1 MSNFWEPGCVC
12 VCVSQ
17 LQSLLIPSPS
27 ICRVPDLGKQGLCA
41 WQTWLCYRVSSSPRQ
56 NQLCNK
62 IIPCSSTS
70 TTHTHTHRPRW
81 FDYCAGI
88 VYTINIKYVSVSV
101 CFLWATYTHSVPSV
115 PPPPHCLG
123 TCLHLAVGIDLFG
136 CIASSRCD
144 SICVFL
150 VIIFFLSILNLN
162 LNTYAVLK
170 PTQLIKLSPGD
181 FI

>member
-70 TTHTHTHRPRW
+70 TTHTHTHTDP
-81 FDYCAGI
+81 G
-88 VYTINIKYVSVSV
+88 
-101 CFLWATYTHSVPSV
+101 
-115 PPPPHCLG
+115 
-123 TCLHLAVGIDLFG
+123 
-136 CIASSRCD
+136 D
-144 SICVFL
+144 SI
-150 VIIFFLSILNLN
+150 I
-162 LNTYAVLK
+162 VLALF
-170 PTQLIKLSPGD
+170 TQLILNMCLCLSASCGRHTLTRSPRSPLPPTAWAHVCTWLWALICLGALLPPGVTVSAS
-181 FI
+181 FLSSSFSFPFSISISIPTQS